1 MTLTL
6 ESGLR
11 FEYFDPVNKIWIV
24 SARALIFHMI
34 IACDSIFVLELKT
47 FDLDIWP
54 FKKKIDI
61 GYNFWKIRY

>member
-1 MTLTL
+1 MTL

-54 FKKKIDI
+54 F
-61 GYNFWKIRY
+61 